1 MYACPSSPPTP
12 HPAAPPTVTER
23 GTARAALRVLRAR
36 DDVPIQSAL
45 ALLQGRCD
53 DLRWQYL
60 HYLLYSRQLQ
70 DPELHTELA
79 LELTECCLR
88 HPAVAGPSSSLG
100 DVAAVHATTSV
111 AAAPRPRP
119 TPPLL
124 SSVLHAIGGRGAP
137 GSPPGPGGGGRGR
150 SGWGSAG
157 ALAGRVAVCGWAGC
171 SSPSPPPTPDNYQ
184 PPPTAANHQALVAR
198 DRAEPWR
205 SPRGGGRLLQPQ
217 LQPQQQQLLGHKNSQ
232 ALIEAI
238 DAELQDGD
246 GAGGGEVLLEQRVLG
261 SGSTYGSG
269 FNMET
274 GSGITAGGNRQNTTP
289 GGVGVALAAVA
300 DDERQLVRLR
310 CVLLLHL
317 QCSGLYDAR
326 VVQQLVEGSELHLER
341 VRVWGCVWVRF
352 SEDRAHGRDSVC
364 VCVGQGGHPEP
375 APCTP
380 HTSPYIILP
389 EPYSPHNSP
398 YIIPPEPYTPHNSPY
413 IIPPEPHTP
422 HTSPYIV
429 PPEPYTTHTS
439 PYIIPP
445 ELYTPHTSPYIIPTE
460 PYLMPTPCRSSC
472 TTVWVSTRLLCV
484 CSPWSWLMWRRL

>member
-1 MYACPSSPPTP
+1 MRRWGSPGASPVCAKGLWKTGGQAVRWPIQDPTRAPSPAPHREQAASPDE
-12 HPAAPPTVTER
+12 ASLL
-23 GTARAALRVLRAR
+23 GSQAALSLTC
-36 DDVPIQSAL
+36 
-45 ALLQGRCD
+45 LLLTAPADRTTLNATPGR
-53 DLRWQYL
+53 L
-60 HYLLYSRQLQ
+60 
-70 DPELHTELA
+70 
-79 LELTECCLR
+79 
-88 HPAVAGPSSSLG
+88 
-100 DVAAVHATTSV
+100 
-111 AAAPRPRP
+111 
-119 TPPLL
+119 
-124 SSVLHAIGGRGAP
+124 
-137 GSPPGPGGGGRGR
+137 
-150 SGWGSAG
+150 
-157 ALAGRVAVCGWAGC
+157 RVAV
-171 SSPSPPPTPDNYQ
+171 
-184 PPPTAANHQALVAR
+184 V
-198 DRAEPWR
+198 
-205 SPRGGGRLLQPQ
+205 
-217 LQPQQQQLLGHKNSQ
+217 
-232 ALIEAI
+232 
-238 DAELQDGD
+238 
-246 GAGGGEVLLEQRVLG
+246 
-261 SGSTYGSG
+261 
-269 FNMET
+269 
-274 GSGITAGGNRQNTTP
+274 
-289 GGVGVALAAVA
+289 AVA
-300 DDERQLVRLR
+300 DDERLRMR